1 MKIRKK
7 RKKDMLYKYNLRK
20 SILILIMLMCIIVGM
35 ISYWIYAYYD
45 KYEKF
50 YWDDMNLVSYNIS
63 DYVDIKG
70 DKIHLKN
77 VNENIITN
85 FIKNQDKIIND
96 NNVISVDITKGIY
109 NDILSIMISYMI
121 NDKTNSYEEVL
132 TLNVDLKNDK
142 VLDNDE
148 LLNVASTNYKS
159 VATDIFNE
167 YIKLANDYNY
177 NVVDA
182 INDKEMTVSEFNDD
196 SEKYIIRIREK
207 LPDIIK
213 LYIDDN
219 KIYYIVKLSEINKVC
234 YYTNKDNRLVN
245 IKREIGKI

>member
-35 ISYWIYAYYD
+35 ISYWIYAYYN
-45 KYEKF
+45 KYGKF
-50 YWDDMNLVSYNIS
+50 YWDDIKLVSYTIN
-63 DYVDIKG
+63 DCVDVEG
-70 DKIHLKN
+70 DKIYLKN
-77 VNENIITN
+77 VNENIIAN
-85 FIKNQDKIIND
+85 FSDNQEEIINN

-109 NDILSIMISYMI
+109 NGILSIMINYTIKADS
-121 NDKTNSYEEVL
+121 NNYEEVL
-132 TLNVDLKNDK
+132 TLNVDLRSDK
-142 VLDNDE
+142 VLNNEE
-148 LLNVASTNYKS
+148 LLNIGSTNYKS

-167 YIKLANDYNY
+167 YIKLANDSN
-177 NVVDA
+177 NKVVDA
-182 INDKEMTVSEFNDD
+182 ITDKEMTVSEFNNS

-219 KIYYIVKLSEINKVC
+219 KIYYMVKLSEINKVC

-245 IKREIGKI
+245 IKKEVGKI